1 MRDMTRPR
9 KEVEFG
15 MEHKCCWV
23 IYYIQYY
30 KVACQEL
37 FKKYCKILSNMFFNP
52 VFRNL
57 KQNKECLS

>member
-37 FKKYCKILSNMFFNP
+37 FINYLKSFKICFFALLS
-52 VFRNL
+52 VT
-57 KQNKECLS
+57 